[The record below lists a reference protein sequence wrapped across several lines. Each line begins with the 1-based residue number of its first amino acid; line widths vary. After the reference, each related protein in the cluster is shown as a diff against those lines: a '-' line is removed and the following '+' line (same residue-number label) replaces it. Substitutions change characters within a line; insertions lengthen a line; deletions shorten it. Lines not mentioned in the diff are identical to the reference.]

1 MAKDQNLKTRE
12 ELRPFESDEE
22 YQQALYALLDLL
34 LFSDPGERMS
44 RYEDYRGESAGEWLK
59 ALRIRLLLSEQ
70 GGFTPALETVL
81 LRSGLPY
88 YMRLPLVYLLRISL
102 EPSYERDA
110 AGEFW
115 KESLTLSDLLGIVM
129 PLEDTDST
137 APSGTGI
144 FRLLED
150 ALPGLLLLFPQLSR
164 KDMIGSQT
172 PVMDRRLVM
181 LCTGQA
187 GRKGLPCGMNYL
199 EEGLSA
205 GHVKDQRE
213 EPAAS
218 EKPAAGPEE
227 SPIKELREKL
237 LETRVRLA
245 GILMER
251 EASMPPEIAVLW
263 GPEGSG
269 KKSVIRQLA
278 QSSGR
283 NAVVLPLKAAASG
296 DADPADP
303 FYPETELLIRECI
316 LSGSI
321 PVVDGVGR
329 LPKQEAAELCEKLRG
344 SLGDDIHTFYLLAEA
359 EEVPDH
365 LTDAYYLEMPP
376 IRTTDRILLWKQA
389 IGEDAVT
396 EESITALANTFALT
410 PGQIRRCGA
419 QAFRL
424 AGPERK
430 ITEDILYH
438 VCYALLGHPLKQH
451 SQRVKSSFTWD
462 DLKMAPRDKVVLR
475 DLCMAVRSRHVVMQE
490 WGFERK
496 VPYGA
501 GITALFAG
509 PPGTGKTMAAQVV
522 ANELHMELYKID
534 VSQLIDKYVGET
546 EKNIRRVFEQ
556 AKKSN
561 SVLFFDEA
569 DAIFNKRLEAK
580 NSNERF
586 ANIES
591 SLLLQCIE
599 EYDGVALLATNNM
612 AAIDAAFIRRF
623 RFYLTF
629 KEPDEKIRREIWESV
644 FPKETPLSDEVDLKE
659 LAHIFNFNGAIIKNV
674 ALQSAYLAAQQKK
687 PIGLLEILV
696 AVRRELE
703 KNQRV
708 LAVEKMGRLGYML
721 PEVLNW
727 SDKQ

>member
-1 MAKDQNLKTRE
+1 MSVDNGQKTKE
-12 ELRPFESDEE
+12 ELRPFETDEE
-22 YQQALYALLDLL
+22 YLEALYALLDLI
-34 LFSDPGERMS
+34 LFSDPGERMAL
-44 RYEDYRGESAGEWLK
+44 YEDYRGETAGEWLK
-59 ALRIRLLLSEQ
+59 KLRIRLLLSEQ

-81 LRSGLPY
+81 LCSGLPY
-88 YMRLPLVYLLRISL
+88 YMRLPLVYVLRISL
-102 EPSYERDA
+102 EPVYERDA

-115 KESLTLSDLLGIVM
+115 KESLTLSDLLRIVM
-129 PLEDTDST
+129 PLEDTD
-137 APSGTGI
+137 AAVPSGSEI
-144 FRLLED
+144 FRLIEE

-164 KDMIGSQT
+164 KDMPGALT
-172 PVMDRRLVM
+172 PVMDRRLAA
-181 LCTGQA
+181 LCMGEA
-187 GRKGLPCGMNYL
+187 GREGLPCGMYYL
-199 EEGLSA
+199 EESLSE
-205 GHVKDQRE
+205 GSLKGRE
-213 EPAAS
+213 AS
-218 EKPAAGPEE
+218 RKGDPETE
-227 SPIKELREKL
+227 ENPQEGSVEEVREKL
-237 LETRVRLA
+237 LETRIRLA
-245 GILMER
+245 GTLLER
-251 EASMPPEIAVLW
+251 EASMPPEISVLW
-263 GPEGSG
+263 GQEGSG
-269 KKSVIRQLA
+269 KKSVMKRLA
-278 QSSGR
+278 AASGKK
-283 NAVVLPLKAAASG
+283 AVVLPLHDRKNAVE
-296 DADPADP
+296 DPEDP
-303 FYPETELLIRECI
+303 FYPDAELLIREC
-316 LSGSI
+316 LLTGSI
-321 PVVDGVGR
+321 PVIDGVSRIG
-329 LPKQEAAELCEKLRG
+329 KDAALALCDKMRAF
-344 SLGDDIHTFYLLAEA
+344 LGTVHTVYLLADA

-365 LTDAYYLEMPP
+365 LSDAFYLEMPKL
-376 IRTTDRILLWKQA
+376 RTSDRILLWKQA
-389 IGEDAVT
+389 IGEEVLP
-396 EESITALANTFALT
+396 EESIIALSNTFALT
-410 PGQIRRCGA
+410 PGQIRRCAA

-556 AKKSN
+556 AKISN